1 VDGLLATGPGPDEG
15 CLCSV
20 GLHSVGE
27 CYNGLSRGGGLALF
41 KKDLYSSNLQEAG
54 QRKEH

>member
-1 VDGLLATGPGPDEG
+1 LATGPGPDEG